1 MGNYSYILSTKHNG
15 KKNQVA
21 GAYTA
26 VSKVYSG
33 KACSGS
39 VVMEEDVTYKWTDY
53 SVVTQYHVGFDSPLH
68 LQIRLLES
76 ELLTRTL

>member
-1 MGNYSYILSTKHNG
+1 MIVVCGTYESECISVGNYSYILST
-15 KKNQVA
+15 KNQVA

-53 SVVTQYHVGFDSPLH
+53 SVVTQYPCGV
-68 LQIRLLES
+68 
-76 ELLTRTL
+76 

>member
-1 MGNYSYILSTKHNG
+1 MIVVCGTYQSECISVGNYSYILSTKHNG

-33 KACSGS
+33 EACSGS

-53 SVVTQYHVGFDSPLH
+53 SVVTQYPCGV
-68 LQIRLLES
+68 
-76 ELLTRTL
+76 